1 MLQLNADPNF
11 HFELLR
17 ILASAR
23 CYGADVAEILKVGHR
38 IEPGNTE
45 SWYEQFC
52 DLAQWVLSTID
63 PNRQHDRITR
73 RDAYFRASRYLFAA
87 GFFLVNG
94 TEEDPRFSGL
104 WRSWT
109 HYFDEAVSMMEIPP
123 ERRTLKAGHFEIPII
138 LFRASLDNAPRPVLI
153 LGNGLDGS
161 MEEMLHSNG
170 FSALERGYHV
180 VLYEGPGQHTCR
192 RQSSVGFIHDWERV
206 VTPVVD
212 YLQTLDFVDEKR
224 IGLLGVSLGG
234 YLAARVACFEHRLA
248 AVACVDG
255 MSDVY
260 ANVVD
265 MMPVKAAE
273 FLEKGEDEAFQEA
286 LQGGMTKSTNLRW
299 LMHQISWTFMATPYQ
314 AMQRAKKMKLVQEM
328 LNQVKCPVFVADA
341 EHDLFVTK
349 APQAKPLADGLGSKA
364 TFVRFTEKESAEA
377 HCHIGA
383 TVYLNQVLLEWFRD
397 VIEKV

>member
-1 MLQLNADPNF
+1 MLQLSADPNF

-23 CYGADVAEILKVGHR
+23 CYGADVAEILKLGQR

-45 SWYEQFC
+45 SWYEQFY

-63 PNRQHDRITR
+63 PNGKNDKVTL

-87 GFFLVNG
+87 GFFLVSG
-94 TEEDPRFSGL
+94 TEEDPRLASL
-104 WRSWT
+104 WKSWS
-109 HYFDEAVSMMEIPP
+109 HYFDQALRVMEIPP
-123 ERRTLKAGHFEIPII
+123 ERLTLKADGFEIPII
-138 LFRASLDNAPRPVLI
+138 VFRASLDNTPRPVII

-161 MEEMLHSNG
+161 MEEMLHANG
-170 FSALERGYHV
+170 FPALERGYHV
-180 VLYEGPGQHTCR
+180 VLYEGPGQHTCL
-192 RQSSVGFIHDWERV
+192 RQSNVGFIHDWERA

-212 YLQTLDFVDEKR
+212 HLQTLDFVDKKR
-224 IGLLGVSLGG
+224 IGLLGLSLGG

-255 MSDVY
+255 MNDVY
-260 ANVVD
+260 ANTFNLL
-265 MMPVKAAE
+265 PRKAAE
-273 FLEKGEDEAFQEA
+273 HLEKGEEEAFEEA
-286 LQGGMTKSTNLRW
+286 LRGEMTKSTNLKW
-299 LMHQISWTFMATPYQ
+299 LMHQISWTFKAPPYQ
-314 AMQRAKKMKLVQEM
+314 AMQLLKKMKIEQWMLDQVQ
-328 LNQVKCPVFVADA
+328 CPVFVADA

-364 TFVRFTEKESAEA
+364 TLVRFTEKESAEA

-397 VIEKV
+397 VMK